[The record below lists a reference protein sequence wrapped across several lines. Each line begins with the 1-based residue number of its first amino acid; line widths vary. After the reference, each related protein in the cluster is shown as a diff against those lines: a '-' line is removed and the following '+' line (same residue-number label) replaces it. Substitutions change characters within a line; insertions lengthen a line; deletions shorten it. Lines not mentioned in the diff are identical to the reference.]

1 MSTNT
6 PCITGFTPCQ
16 SLGHIRGARVVQLDT
31 DGTLKVHVLP
41 LRADV
46 VQRIQIASED
56 AVESKRLNPREL
68 SLFVAAGILRAA
80 VIGLSVQT
88 TDESGNPVTTYYAP
102 TLDRTM
108 QSDLILF
115 GLDAMPVYL
124 DTVAPLFL
132 DEIEM
137 KQVLDVAMSGIL
149 KQAESLKNA

>member
-1 MSTNT
+1 MSAST

-16 SLGHIRGARVVQLDT
+16 SLGHIRGSRVVTLDSE
-31 DGTLKVHVLP
+31 GTLKVHILP

-56 AVESKRLNPREL
+56 ALESKRLNSREA

-88 TDESGNPVTTYYAP
+88 TDDTGAAITTYYTP
-102 TLDRTM
+102 TLDRAM
-108 QSDLILF
+108 RGDLILF
-115 GLDAMPVYL
+115 CLDAMPVYL

-132 DEIEM
+132 DELEM

-149 KQAESLKNA
+149 KQAEALKND